1 MSKLR
6 EDYQFV
12 YDTLSLR
19 ASMLVSPLGVGGGGM
34 GGGVG
39 GGGSKSESTA
49 SSSRDSA
56 VSGVSGDKTALGDK
70 TVPVTTTDITTGTGT
85 GTGDSVKV
93 DVVGVSVGVNA
104 TAHDTVIT
112 SASSSEKV
120 QGTYSTN
127 STSDPLTS
135 SATPSVTPSRSNV
148 VVEDEDGNVMALL
161 QSLESRRKFQV
172 REKES

>member
-19 ASMLVSPLGVGGGGM
+19 ASMLVSPLGGGGS
-34 GGGVG
+34 GGVGVG
-39 GGGSKSESTA
+39 GGGSKSESTT

-56 VSGVSGDKTALGDK
+56 VSGDKTALGDK
-70 TVPVTTTDITTGTGT
+70 TVPVTTTDISTGT

-93 DVVGVSVGVNA
+93 DVVGVSVGVTVGA
-104 TAHDTVIT
+104 DTVIT

-120 QGTYSTN
+120 QSTYSTN

-135 SATPSVTPSRSNV
+135 SVAPSRSNV

-172 REKES
+172 R

>member
-19 ASMLVSPLGVGGGGM
+19 ASMLVAPLVGGL
-34 GGGVG
+34 VG
-39 GGGSKSESTA
+39 GSGGSKSESTT

-56 VSGVSGDKTALGDK
+56 VSGDKTALGDK
-70 TVPVTTTDITTGTGT
+70 TVPVTTTDISTGTGA

-120 QGTYSTN
+120 QSTYSTN
-127 STSDPLTS
+127 IMSSTILFLLCLIFHFYLHENWEGGANFQSTKNGS
-135 SATPSVTPSRSNV
+135 SQT
-148 VVEDEDGNVMALL
+148 
-161 QSLESRRKFQV
+161 
-172 REKES
+172 

>member
-19 ASMLVSPLGVGGGGM
+19 ASMLVAPLVGGL
-34 GGGVG
+34 VG
-39 GGGSKSESTA
+39 GSGGSKSESTT

-56 VSGVSGDKTALGDK
+56 VSGDKTALGDK
-70 TVPVTTTDITTGTGT
+70 TVPVTTTDISTGTGT
-85 GTGDSVKV
+85 GAGDSVKV

-120 QGTYSTN
+120 QSTYCTN

-135 SATPSVTPSRSNV
+135 SATPSTTPLRSNV

-172 REKES
+172 RGTKRGKKE